1 MYQKKPYQN
10 IWPGMG
16 SHFHASPP
24 LRIGD
29 AERDEVAA
37 ALREHYAQGRLT
49 PEELDERLE
58 ATLAART
65 TDELT
70 RILDDLP
77 RGGHPAGGS
86 PWQGVTDGYRPPP
99 VRRKEVLTPLAIFAL
114 AIIALIT
121 SRGGSLFLVFVLGL
135 VVALVAAA
143 TFMIV
148 FYKRHRSSVSRSG
161 QHE

>member
-10 IWPGMG
+10 LWPGMG

-29 AERDEVAA
+29 TERDEVAA

-49 PEELDERLE
+49 PEELNERLE

-65 TDELT
+65 TDELA

-77 RGGHPAGGS
+77 RAGHTAGSS

-121 SRGGSLFLVFVLGL
+121 SRGGSLFLIFVLGL
-135 VVALVAAA
+135 VVALAAAA

-148 FYKRHRSSVSRSG
+148 FSKRRRSSVARSG